1 MSVFPLKNLY
11 SSDCRT
17 LQPFPALIALILP
30 SRMYF
35 KKVGLE
41 ILKYSIA
48 WSVVRTESVSIND
61 IEFTLFALNFI
72 DLKARNMPR
81 EDLIELIP

>member
-1 MSVFPLKNLY
+1 MSVFPVKNLY

-48 WSVVRTESVSIND
+48 WSVVKTESVSIND
-61 IEFTLFALNFI
+61 IDFLSFVFNFVN
-72 DLKARNMPR
+72 L
-81 EDLIELIP
+81 

>member
-1 MSVFPLKNLY
+1 
-11 SSDCRT
+11 
-17 LQPFPALIALILP
+17 
-30 SRMYF
+30 MYF

-41 ILKYSIA
+41 IFKYSIA
-48 WSVVRTESVSIND
+48 SSVVRTESVSIND

-72 DLKARNMPR
+72 DLRARNMPR